1 MKKVMTILSLIIFIV
16 FSNQSV
22 KSQNLE
28 ETLGNL
34 SSSAGS
40 AYVAPV
46 ISAFGS
52 NLNAGW
58 VSGAP
63 AATKFDFTLN
73 VKVVA
78 LGSFFSDED
87 KTLQASG
94 TFSFT
99 ESQIDRLI
107 QNATSGLQP
116 GSAEYNHLKNYMLE
130 NNEWQVSFSGPTIV
144 GSEDDHLEVTFPG
157 QVVEGTNFG
166 EYHLAIDQVKGYL
179 SELPVLPSVAAQL
192 NVGTVMGTQASFRW
206 FPELEIQD
214 LGKFSFFGFGI
225 LHNPEVWFNDPLP
238 VDIAAGFFTQT
249 MKVGDIFESKATQY
263 GVWVSKSF
271 GALVS
276 IAPFVGFTLETSNTD
291 VAYDYHFTGPT
302 GASRIARVSF
312 NLEGKNS
319 AGVTLGTAIHL
330 LFLDL
335 TLDYKMAKTNTA
347 SVALSFGL

>member
-1 MKKVMTILSLIIFIV
+1 MKKVMTILSLFVFLFI
-16 FSNQSV
+16 SNQNV
-22 KSQNLE
+22 KSQSLE
-28 ETLGNL
+28 EALSNL

-46 ISAFGS
+46 VSAFGS

-78 LGSFFSDED
+78 VGSFFSDED

-107 QNATSGLQP
+107 QNSTTGLQP
-116 GSAEYNHLKNYMLE
+116 GSAEYNHLKNFMLE

-144 GSEDDHLEVTFPG
+144 GSEDDHLQVTFPG
-157 QVVEGTNFG
+157 QVVEGTTFG
-166 EYHLAIDQVKGYL
+166 EYNLAIDEVKGYVNN
-179 SELPVLPSVAAQL
+179 LPVLPSVAAQL
-192 NVGTVMGTQASFRW
+192 NVGTLMGTQASFRW
-206 FPELEIQD
+206 FPEMDIQD

-263 GVWVSKSF
+263 GVWISKSF
-271 GALVS
+271 GAIVS
-276 IAPFVGFTLETSNTD
+276 VAPFIGFTLETSNTD

-302 GASRIARVSF
+302 GAARTARVSF
-312 NLEGKNS
+312 ELEGKNS
-319 AGVTLGTAIHL
+319 AGVTLGAAINL
-330 LFLDL
+330 VVLDL
-335 TLDYKMAKTNTA
+335 TLDYKMSKTNTA
-347 SVALSFGL
+347 SVSLSFGM